1 MFEEGFE
8 RLIQFHEGMLETLRI
23 DLVQPRH
30 FFLQRREH
38 LHSIER
44 GKTLLFIILVLSIV
58 LVPDLEEVIPHEAA
72 RPKVLFQ
79 KDFLVFIWIESH
91 FEGLDHHLTY
101 TILLALINLSQ
112 FISSLKVGAFLL
124 MRCKGASARLKIATQ
139 SERVWGIL
147 VTSESDLKR
156 LSDDIP
162 GFPAKG

>member
-1 MFEEGFE
+1 
-8 RLIQFHEGMLETLRI
+8 
-23 DLVQPRH
+23 
-30 FFLQRREH
+30 
-38 LHSIER
+38 
-44 GKTLLFIILVLSIV
+44 
-58 LVPDLEEVIPHEAA
+58 
-72 RPKVLFQ
+72 VLFQ

-124 MRCKGASARLKIATQ
+124 MRCKGTSARLKIATQ

-147 VTSESDLKR
+147 ATSESDLKR

-162 GFPAKG
+162 GFRTCFIKPIGERPIDEHKSEGSPPPGPQ